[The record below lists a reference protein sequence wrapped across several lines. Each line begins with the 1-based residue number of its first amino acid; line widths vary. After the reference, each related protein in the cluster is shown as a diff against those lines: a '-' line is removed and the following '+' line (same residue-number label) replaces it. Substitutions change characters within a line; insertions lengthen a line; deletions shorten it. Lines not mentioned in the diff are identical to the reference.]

1 MSQWLLVYIII
12 AISILYIIY
21 KVWQS
26 FHHKHKD
33 GCTGYCAGCPFAAN
47 VSSRSFAPC
56 EKSSSKSRREKKNPK
71 KKAKSL
77 EE

>member
-1 MSQWLLVYIII
+1 MSQWLLVYVII
-12 AISILYIIY
+12 AISIIYIIY

-47 VSSRSFAPC
+47 ANDRSFNLC
-56 EKSSSKSRREKKNPK
+56 DKGSSEKRREKKISK
-71 KKAKSL
+71 KEAKSL